1 MTKTQYFSNMDNFEY
16 SKNPT
21 DINESSYSLPS
32 EYSKEST
39 NLSSTDFKSIEE
51 IVNEGEAELTDFT
64 SKNIN
69 FHKGVPI
76 KPYTEQ
82 EELY

>member
-1 MTKTQYFSNMDNFEY
+1 MINIYNIPNKMTKTQYFSNMDNFEY

-39 NLSSTDFKSIEE
+39 N
-51 IVNEGEAELTDFT
+51 
-64 SKNIN
+64 
-69 FHKGVPI
+69 
-76 KPYTEQ
+76 
-82 EELY
+82 